1 MAEQKVTEILACPCV
16 VPYWGQRGS
25 SLNEGWSPALTNPAA
40 APGICRCHGVSAQR
54 MRVGVVTGMFGK
66 KTEAPQ
72 LDGSCQPRVE
82 PRLTHLSRAHPSS
95 TPSPR
100 IARGAPV
107 AVATPNTISVFERE
121 IQILW
126 YILNNIVSHEA
137 RARQTWLQTPAL
149 SVTSSMARGQ

>member
-1 MAEQKVTEILACPCV
+1 MAEQKVFDTEILACPCV
-16 VPYWGQRGS
+16 VPYWGQRDS

-66 KTEAPQ
+66 KTGAPQ

-95 TPSPR
+95 LPLLHHPEL
-100 IARGAPV
+100 PEE
-107 AVATPNTISVFERE
+107 PQWQLLH
-121 IQILW
+121 QILSL
-126 YILNNIVSHEA
+126 YLRERYKYCVIF
-137 RARQTWLQTPAL
+137 
-149 SVTSSMARGQ
+149 